1 MAEQAIWG
9 QTYKV
14 MLDTGL
20 TTTAFILG
28 TSTLGGSDVL
38 NGNVEFADVT
48 EWVTNVNIRRGRPD
62 PLASMSVGQASIVL
76 DDRAAARAF
85 DPANTASPYFQGGYG
100 IAPMRYVQIYGGTA
114 GNEPLFIGRISDV
127 DIQYEQPNQSFAFIS
142 CVDDLAQL
150 ARTNLTAFNPSSQLT
165 SARISAILDRPE
177 VAYSTATR
185 SIATGVATLGTVAYD
200 ANDNVKSAIDAVVTA
215 EDGRFYISR
224 GGTATFQA
232 RTANIFGT
240 AVITF
245 ADDGVN
251 YPYQGLSVGYGAET
265 LYNRIQVEVEGL
277 SVATAV
283 GTASIAEFGVQ
294 TLALNAVPLV
304 DMAAGTALAN
314 QLLGRYEDPQF
325 RFDELQLTLNGL
337 TAVQAQ
343 QVSTLDIG
351 SIVNVRKTYTTGSPM
366 QVAQDVAVESIAHNI
381 TPNTH
386 TVTLRLSQ
394 TSLKTQFILNTST
407 LNDVTVGLA

>member
-62 PLASMSVGQASIVL
+62 PLQPMPVGQASITL

-114 GNEPLFIGRISDV
+114 GSEPLFIGRISDV

-185 SIATGVATLGTVAYD
+185 SIATGVATLGTVAYQ

-337 TAVQAQ
+337 TATQAQ